1 MPSNNAIVTPSEF
14 LARGWGSTKG
24 AGNKTFKTEP
34 TQCDSSVY
42 SSCIRGIQTTTIIYK
57 VYNNMQNFKFI

>member
-1 MPSNNAIVTPSEF
+1 MPSYNAIVTPSEF
-14 LARGWGSTKG
+14 LAHGWGSTKG
-24 AGNKTFKTEP
+24 AGNKTFK